1 MKIIFWTKAL
11 LILFIFLAKIDTAQS
26 QVVVERSNEKAIISG
41 NQYYV
46 HRVKKGETAYS
57 ISKAYG
63 ITVEVL
69 IKENPPAV
77 YGLNEGQVLRIPV
90 KPFTEKAVSEPLP
103 GKRQKDETKYIY
115 HTLKPG
121 ETVFYLSKSYGISE
135 NEIIQS
141 NPGIEINKL
150 PVGAEIAVP
159 RRDFMIEKEK
169 FSDQEQ
175 NYVFH
180 KVVQGETLASI
191 AEKYGLGLRELRR
204 ENRSLRFPAVG
215 DLVRIPKSAITV
227 TQEAE
232 KDTIEPVAEIPEE
245 PVVRERPVGYTAI
258 NNLSG
263 TLNVAVL
270 LPFYFK
276 ENSIRATIDS
286 SKSLKGRKI
295 YKTINREEGWIYPPS
310 LDFIEMFEG
319 ILLAADTLRSLG
331 LNINLYPYDIKSDT
345 VELSKL
351 IRSRKLEEM
360 DLIIGPVYS
369 YNLTKIASYAKKFDI
384 PVVSPVP
391 LLNNSSLADNRTLF
405 MSFSSLAIAQKTLAK
420 SISENYDHNFV
431 FIHSDTSGTDR
442 DVKSFRSAIFS
453 ELSDKIPYE
462 DIRFKELIFYNR
474 SKFGID
480 SINRLSHALSDQVDN
495 TVIIASE
502 EAPVISET
510 LMDIHGLSKR
520 YKVNVFGYPFMRSI
534 ENLDPKYFFDLD
546 IMLYTPYWIDY
557 SKKDI
562 KQFNADFRQKFLT
575 EPNETSYAWQGY
587 DLTYYFLSGIAIH
600 GKEFIAHPE
609 IHNPDL
615 LQTEFDFRRAW
626 PEDGFENQKL
636 FLIHFTKD
644 YDVKLVDKPIQE

>member
-1 MKIIFWTKAL
+1 MKIIFWTKTL
-11 LILFIFLAKIDTAQS
+11 LILFILLANIDTAQS
-26 QVVVERSNEKAIISG
+26 QVVVERSTEKAIISG

-57 ISKAYG
+57 ISRAYG
-63 ITVEVL
+63 IKVEEL
-69 IKENPPAV
+69 INENPPAV

-90 KPFTEKAVSEPLP
+90 RPIPDKTVSEPFP

-115 HTLKPG
+115 HSLKPG

-191 AEKYGLGLRELRR
+191 AESYGLSLRELRR
-204 ENRSLRFPAVG
+204 ENRSLRFPAIG
-215 DLVRIPKSAITV
+215 DLVRIPKSAISI

-232 KDTIEPVAEIPEE
+232 KDIIEPVAEIPEE
-245 PVVRERPVGYTAI
+245 PVIREKPVGYTAV
-258 NNLSG
+258 NNLNG

-276 ENSIRATIDS
+276 ENSIRTTIES
-286 SKSLKGRKI
+286 SKGKKTST
-295 YKTINREEGWIYPPS
+295 TINQEEGWIYPPS

-345 VELSKL
+345 VELTKL
-351 IRSRKLEEM
+351 ISSGKLEEM

-369 YNLTKIASYAKKFDI
+369 YNLTKIASYAKNLDI
-384 PVVSPVP
+384 PIVSPVP

-405 MSFSSLAIAQKTLAK
+405 MSFSSLAVAQKTLAK
-420 SISENYDHNFV
+420 SISENYDNNFV

-442 DVKSFRSAIFS
+442 DVKSFRSSIFS
-453 ELSDKIPYE
+453 ELSNKIPYE

-480 SINRLSHALSDQVDN
+480 SINRLSQALSDQVDN

-520 YKVNVFGYPFMRSI
+520 FRVNVFGYPFMRSI
-534 ENLDPKYFFDLD
+534 ENLDPKYFFDLN
-546 IMLYTPYWIDY
+546 IRLYTPYWIDY

-587 DLTYYFLSGIAIH
+587 DLTYYFLSGLAIH
-600 GKEFIAHPE
+600 GKDFITHPE

-615 LQTEFDFRRAW
+615 LQTEFDFRRSW

-636 FLIHFTKD
+636 FLIHYNKD
-644 YDVKLVDKPIQE
+644 YDVKLVDEAGQE

>member
-1 MKIIFWTKAL
+1 MKIIFRIKAL
-11 LILFIFLAKIDTAQS
+11 LILFILMTNIGPAQS

-41 NQYYV
+41 NRYYV

-63 ITVEVL
+63 IKVEEL

-77 YGLNEGQVLRIPV
+77 YGLNEGQVLKIPV
-90 KPFTEKAVSEPLP
+90 RPIPEKAATEPS
-103 GKRQKDETKYIY
+103 GIRQKDETKYIY

-150 PVGAEIAVP
+150 PVGTEIAVP

-169 FSDQEQ
+169 FIDQEQ

-191 AEKYGLGLRELRR
+191 AEKYGLSLRDLRR
-204 ENRSLRFPAVG
+204 ENRNLRFPAVG
-215 DLVRIPKSAITV
+215 DFVRIPKSAITI
-227 TQEAE
+227 TQKVE
-232 KDTIEPVAEIPEE
+232 KDTIEPVAEVPEE
-245 PVVRERPVGYTAI
+245 NVIRERPVGYTPV
-258 NNLSG
+258 NNLNG
-263 TLNVAVL
+263 TLDVAVL

-276 ENSIRATIDS
+276 ENSVRATIDS

-295 YKTINREEGWIYPPS
+295 YKTVNMEEGWIYPES
-310 LDFIEMFEG
+310 LYFIEMFEG

-331 LNINLYPYDIKSDT
+331 LNINLYPYDIKNDT

-351 IRSRKLEEM
+351 ISSRKLEEM

-369 YNLTKIASYAKKFDI
+369 YNLSKIASYAKNFDI

-391 LLNNSSLADNRTLF
+391 LLNNTSLAANRTLF
-405 MSFSSLAIAQKTLAK
+405 MSFSSLATAQRTLAK
-420 SISENYDHNFV
+420 RISENYDHNLV
-431 FIHSDTSGTDR
+431 FIHSDTSGTER
-442 DVKSFRSAIFS
+442 DVKNFRSAIFS
-453 ELSDKIPYE
+453 ELTDKIHYE

-480 SINRLSHALSDQVDN
+480 SINRLSHALSDQVEN

-502 EAPVISET
+502 DPAVISET

-520 YKVNVFGYPFMRSI
+520 FKVNVFGYPFMRSI
-534 ENLDPKYFFDLD
+534 ENLDPKYFFDLS

-557 SKKDI
+557 SKKDV

-575 EPNETSYAWQGY
+575 EPDETSYAWQGY

-600 GKEFIAHPE
+600 GKDFIAHPE

-615 LQTEFDFRRAW
+615 LQTEFDFRRSW
-626 PEDGFENQKL
+626 PDDGFENQKL
-636 FLIHFTKD
+636 FLIHYTKD
-644 YDVKLVDKPIQE
+644 YDVKLIDEVRQ

>member
-11 LILFIFLAKIDTAQS
+11 LILFIFLTKIDTAQS

-57 ISKAYG
+57 ISKAYSV
-63 ITVEVL
+63 TVEEL
-69 IKENPPAV
+69 MKENPPAV

-90 KPFTEKAVSEPLP
+90 RPFTEKAVSEPLP
-103 GKRQKDETKYIY
+103 GKRQKDETKFIY

-191 AEKYGLGLRELRR
+191 GEKYGLNLRELRR

-215 DLVRIPKSAITV
+215 DLVRIPKSAITI

-276 ENSIRATIDS
+276 ENS
-286 SKSLKGRKI
+286 
-295 YKTINREEGWIYPPS
+295 S

-345 VELSKL
+345 VELTKL
-351 IRSRKLEEM
+351 ISSRKLEEM

-369 YNLTKIASYAKKFDI
+369 YNLTKIASYAKNLDI

-405 MSFSSLAIAQKTLAK
+405 MSFSSLSIAQKTLAK
-420 SISENYDHNFV
+420 SISENYNHNFV

-453 ELSDKIPYE
+453 ELSEKIPYE

-520 YKVNVFGYPFMRSI
+520 FRVSVFGYPFMRSI

-557 SKKDI
+557 SKKDV

-636 FLIHFTKD
+636 FLIHYTKD
-644 YDVKLVDKPIQE
+644 YDVKLVDDAGQE